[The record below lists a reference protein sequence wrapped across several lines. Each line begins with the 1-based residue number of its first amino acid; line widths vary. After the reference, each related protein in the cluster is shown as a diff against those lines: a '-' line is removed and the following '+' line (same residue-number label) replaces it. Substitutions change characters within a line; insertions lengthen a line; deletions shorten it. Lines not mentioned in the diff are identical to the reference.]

1 MRSESIRRS
10 FGWAAALL
18 LAGSITTAALAAPER
33 PEIPADRELSLTILL
48 KSNPSGR

>member
-10 FGWAAALL
+10 LGWTAALL

-33 PEIPADRELSLTILL
+33 PEMPGDRELCLTVLF
-48 KSNPSGR
+48 KSNPGGR